1 MEVNR
6 RIKEIRLAVKFN
18 QTQFADKIGIR
29 QSSLSDI
36 ESGKTEN
43 IDERNI
49 RIICKEFNVNE
60 DWLRYGTGDMF
71 KTEEGLLE
79 LIADKLDDLD
89 ELDKKIIS
97 EYLKLS
103 PKHKKIMKDFI
114 SKLF

>member
-1 MEVNR
+1 MDING
-6 RIKEIRLAVKFN
+6 RIKEVRLAVRMN

-36 ESGKTEN
+36 ENGKTEN
-43 IDERNI
+43 IDERNV

-60 DWLRYGTGDMF
+60 EWLRYGNGDMF
-71 KTEEGLLE
+71 KTEEGLLD

-89 ELDKKIIS
+89 ELDKKIIT
-97 EYLKLS
+97 EYLKLT
-103 PKHKKIMKDFI
+103 PKQRKIMKDFI

>member
-6 RIKEIRLAVKFN
+6 RIKDIRLAIGLT
-18 QTQFADKIGIR
+18 QTQFADRLGIR
-29 QSSLSDI
+29 QSSLSAI
-36 ESGKTEN
+36 ENEVTETV
-43 IDERNI
+43 DERNI

-60 DWLRYGTGDMF
+60 DWLRNGDGEMF
-71 KTEEGLLE
+71 KTEERLLT

-97 EYLKLS
+97 EYLKLA
-103 PKHKKIMKDFI
+103 PRQRKIMKDFI